1 MNQLIQSVNCISVVN
16 NESIEKVND
25 AINEIYFKQNAIMEY
40 CNDLYKMDEFD
51 VFQEGVVGV
60 RKSKELDL
68 FKFDNHHLM
77 KAIDHFNKAR
87 KCFPTLAE
95 MKNVGDKN
103 SINGYKGYFE
113 HLDDFLSNLDDKDNI
128 KQKGLSSSTIKAR
141 DEMLKGFDELGK
153 QFDCSFSFIRTKQR
167 GIGTAAAFTSIN
179 KNARLTISESKGFK
193 LNGLNIKLQ
202 LDIDQAFSM
211 APPNPK
217 IFGQHFCSVMLH
229 EIFHNIS
236 RIVEVNVSGIRE
248 QINHIAESKFDSL
261 TNSVS
266 KIKTYVEKI
275 KKLLG
280 LSDKDFDTD
289 QTIKNLQIFCMIK
302 DDEEALNIFKRSLEK
317 SKNTLKNEKEL
328 EDAIKRIKK
337 LSKSNRKAR
346 RNTVINTLIYIIG
359 IGAGIYVGG
368 VAGVAVGAISAVCLL
383 PTLYIG
389 LLNSL
394 SKIMKWNEGTREEL
408 YCDLFASMYQ
418 LPPTFN
424 SYYKLYNINKSNK
437 KLVTNYFK
445 ALTDYS
451 KSVKD
456 PHPRTVD
463 RDKNAY
469 IAAKQ
474 LLDSKRHLN
483 PRVKRYLR
491 YVVANYEE
499 LNNLD
504 THENPKDKRLDKEAY
519 DDINKTLNDLAKQ
532 TGINIQETCLFVC
545 DFDGGDYYND

>member
-1 MNQLIQSVNCISVVN
+1 MNQLIQSVNCISDIN

-40 CNDLYKMDEFD
+40 CNDLYKIDDFD
-51 VFQEGVVGV
+51 VFQEGTVGV
-60 RKSKELDL
+60 RKNKELDL

-87 KCFPTLAE
+87 KYFPTFTE
-95 MKNVGDKN
+95 MKNFGDKN
-103 SINGYKGYFE
+103 SIIGYQGYFNQ
-113 HLDDFLSNLDDKDNI
+113 LDQIICGLDKNNTKSSGI
-128 KQKGLSSSTIKAR
+128 SSSIIKVR
-141 DEMLKGFDELGK
+141 DEIIKGFEEIGK
-153 QFDCSFSFIRTKQR
+153 QFDCYFVIKKIRQGFATIVLNSSPHQHTKL
-167 GIGTAAAFTSIN
+167 S
-179 KNARLTISESKGFK
+179 ISESKGFK
-193 LNGLNIKLQ
+193 LNGLQIIINLSIN
-202 LDIDQAFSM
+202 DVFAT

-217 IFGQHFCSVMLH
+217 LFGQHFCSVMLH
-229 EIFHNIS
+229 EIFHNIA
-236 RIVEVNVSGIRE
+236 RMVNVKVANVHE
-248 QINHIAESKFDSL
+248 QINHIAESKFDNLKS
-261 TNSVS
+261 SKS
-266 KIKTYVEKI
+266 KINLHVNNI
-275 KKLLG
+275 KKILG
-280 LSDKDFDTD
+280 LSDKEFDTE
-289 QTIKNLQIFCMIK
+289 QTIKNIQILCMIK
-302 DDEEALNIFKRSLEK
+302 DNEESLNIFKNSLEK
-317 SKNTLKNEKEL
+317 TKNTLKNEKEL
-328 EDAIKRIKK
+328 EYTIKQIKA
-337 LSKSNRKAR
+337 LSKSHKKAR
-346 RNTVINTLIYIIG
+346 MRTIINTLIYIIG

-368 VAGVAVGAISAVCLL
+368 VAGVAIGAISAVCLL

-389 LLNSL
+389 LLKLFNKKYSPG
-394 SKIMKWNEGTREEL
+394 KHEET

-418 LPPTFN
+418 LPPTFT

-437 KLVTNYFK
+437 KLVTDYFK
-445 ALTDYS
+445 SLTDYS
-451 KSVKD
+451 KSIKD
-456 PHPRTVD
+456 AHPRTVD

-491 YVVANYEE
+491 YIVANYEE
-499 LNNLD
+499 LNNID